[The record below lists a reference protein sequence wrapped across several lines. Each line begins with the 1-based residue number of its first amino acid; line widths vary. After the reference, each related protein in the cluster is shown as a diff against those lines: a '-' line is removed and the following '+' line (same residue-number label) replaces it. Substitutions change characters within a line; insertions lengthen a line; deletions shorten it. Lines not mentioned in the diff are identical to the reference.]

1 VTGRTLSNR
10 RPAHRRRGTDRTA
23 RSHRAR
29 RGSAVLAVLIIGVA
43 AVLASGARSDA
54 STASGCTVGAPAS
67 QLAGCQGQDT
77 QLPKTDSQVVVKEPN
92 SGSAFPNLT
101 VTVNQT
107 KDLVN
112 QDVSLSWTGGTATTG
127 PNGTGGS
134 DFGGDYLQIF
144 ECWGD
149 PETTNPAG
157 TTDPGPSPTQ
167 CEFGGESATPTNSY
181 PIQGNDVGFEYSRV
195 LAQPSWSTYAQ
206 LDDCTTVSTSPC
218 TIPGYS
224 NLYYDAG
231 TPQDP
236 GTDFVV
242 DPFDAVDGTVVGQQA
257 DYGAVD
263 SVTDPFWKNPY
274 FSFDT
279 TNEVDFARTY
289 SDGTGQQLFQVDT
302 GLEAPGLGCGQD
314 IEPVAGGGTT
324 TPQCWLVVV
333 PRSTPDQENPTGIDG
348 NTANVNSAAVVTS
361 PLTPQAWANR
371 IAIPLGFNPVGS
383 SCSLNAD
390 SDGIAGNEL
399 ASIAASSWEPAL
411 CDQSSSTSYSYLEES
426 DDQARSNLT
435 SPTYGSVG
443 MSVFSDPIG
452 AGQTSSTDPPV
463 YAPLTLSG
471 VVVGFNIDRV
481 PALDGGAP
489 QPDELAVDGTRIQN
503 IYLTPRLVAKLLT
516 QSYLGQLKYVATT
529 KPTGYSWALNN
540 PLSLFTDP
548 DFLQYNPEF
557 SLLSASQLVDA
568 GTLLVEQTSSD
579 AATALWKW
587 VLSDPEAEAWLH
599 GDPWPADPTT
609 MVVNP
614 YYSTNAA
621 TNPSGIAFGT
631 STPETYPKNDP
642 YCETLD
648 STSLNQTIQGQ
659 VPRPLCILDW
669 APYAQTMQ
677 AAAQAASVAND
688 GAKTTFNPA
697 AVTASAAW
705 GSNPPQSS
713 GTDLVMTITDSAS
726 AARYGLQTAS
736 LSASG
741 DDGVNPTFVAPNA
754 AGLLAGE
761 QAMKP
766 SSVLQVLQPNPSSTG
781 TGAYPL
787 TMLSYG
793 VTTPESLTPA
803 ERTEYA
809 AFIKYAANAGQIS
822 GDAPGDLPAGYVPLP
837 GALVAQDT
845 AAEQS
850 ILNPPV
856 APAATTPAPT
866 AVTTPTSILPDI
878 SDLGSTMITA
888 AAPAP
893 TTPAAAK
900 QKIRLVKPVALS
912 LVRTQGVPI
921 GLVRWI
927 LPLALL
933 FGLIAAL
940 AAVVLSWL
948 GRTRKPNGLPQQP
961 PSAEASP

>member
-1 VTGRTLSNR
+1 VTKGMMTNR
-10 RPAHRRRGTDRTA
+10 RPAHRRRAAGRTGPSPVA
-23 RSHRAR
+23 RS
-29 RGSAVLAVLIIGVA
+29 GSALLAVLVIVA
-43 AVLASGARSDA
+43 ASVLVSGTGSDA
-54 STASGCTVGAPAS
+54 ATTASGCTLDTPPA
-67 QLAGCQGQDT
+67 QLAGCQGQNT
-77 QLPKTDSQVVVKEPN
+77 QLPKTESQVVAKEPN
-92 SGSAFPNLT
+92 SASVFPNLT

-127 PNGTGGS
+127 PTGTT
-134 DFGGDYLQIF
+134 FGANYLQIF

-157 TTDPGPSPTQ
+157 TTDPGPSPSQ
-167 CEFGGESATPTNSY
+167 CEFGGESANAQNSY
-181 PIQGNDVGFEYSRV
+181 PIQNLGFEYSRV
-195 LAQPSWSTYAQ
+195 LAQQGWGSYAQ
-206 LDDCTTVSTSPC
+206 LDGCTTGSTSTC

-224 NLYYDAG
+224 NLY
-231 TPQDP
+231 PDP
-236 GTDFVV
+236 DTGFVV
-242 DPFDAVDGTVVGQQA
+242 DPFDAVDGTVVGAQA
-257 DYGAVD
+257 DYDAVD
-263 SVTDPFWKNPY
+263 STTEPFWLNPY

-289 SDGTGQQLFQVDT
+289 ADGTGQQLFQVDT
-302 GLEAPGLGCGQD
+302 GLEAPGLGCGQN
-314 IEPVAGGGTT
+314 IQPVSGGGTT

-333 PRSTPDQENPTGIDG
+333 PRSTPDKENPTGATTD
-348 NTANVNSAAVVTS
+348 AVVTS
-361 PLTPQAWANR
+361 PLTPDAWANR

-383 SCSLNAD
+383 SCSVNAA

-399 ASIAASSWEPAL
+399 AGIAAASWQPAL
-411 CDQSSSTSYSYLEES
+411 CDQAASTSYSYLEQS

-452 AGQTSSTDPPV
+452 TGLTSPTDPPV

-481 PALDGGAP
+481 PSTSGGP
-489 QPDELAVDGTRIQN
+489 TQPDELAIDGTRVQN
-503 IYLTPRLVAKLLT
+503 IFLTPRLVAKLLT
-516 QSYLGQLKYVATT
+516 QSYAGQLKYVSSIQPT
-529 KPTGYSWALNN
+529 PTGYAWALGN
-540 PLSLFTDP
+540 PSSLITDP

-557 SLLSASQLVDA
+557 SLLADSHDVDA

-579 AATALWKW
+579 AANALWKW

-621 TNPSGIAFGT
+621 TNPSGVAFGT
-631 STPETYPKNDP
+631 PTPENYPKNDN
-642 YCETLD
+642 YCESLD
-648 STSLNQTIQGQ
+648 SAPLRPIQGQ
-659 VPRPLCILDW
+659 PIRNLCILDW
-669 APYAQTMQ
+669 SPYSQTMQ
-677 AAAQAASVAND
+677 SAAQATSVAND
-688 GAKTTFNPA
+688 GAKTTFNQNS
-697 AVTASAAW
+697 VTASGAW

-713 GTDLVMTITDSAS
+713 GTDMVMTITDSAS
-726 AARYGLQTAS
+726 AARYGIQTAS
-736 LSASG
+736 LSAAG
-741 DDGVNPTFVAPNA
+741 DDTTTPTFVAPNA
-754 AGLLAGE
+754 AGILAGE

-793 VTTPESLTPA
+793 ATTPESLTPA
-803 ERTEYA
+803 DRTAYA
-809 AFIKYAANAGQIS
+809 AFIKYAANAGQVS

-866 AVTTPTSILPDI
+866 AVNSPVSALPDF
-878 SDLGSTMITA
+878 SDLGSTMITSAVPTA
-888 AAPAP
+888 AAPA
-893 TTPAAAK
+893 AAGK
-900 QKIRLVKPVALS
+900 QKIRYVKPVALS
-912 LVRTQGVPI
+912 LVRTEGVPI

-940 AAVVLSWL
+940 GAAVLSWL
-948 GRTRKPNGLPQQP
+948 GRTRKPK
-961 PSAEASP
+961 ASP

>member
-1 VTGRTLSNR
+1 VTRGRPTHH
-10 RPAHRRRGTDRTA
+10 RPAHRRRAAVRTGP
-23 RSHRAR
+23 SPVAR
-29 RGSAVLAVLIIGVA
+29 RGSAVLAVLVIVA
-43 AVLASGARSDA
+43 ASVLISGTGSDA
-54 STASGCTVGAPAS
+54 ATTASGCTLDTPPA
-67 QLAGCQGQDT
+67 QLAGCQGQNT
-77 QLPKTDSQVVVKEPN
+77 QLPKTDSQVVAKEPN
-92 SGSAFPNLT
+92 SASVFPNLT

-112 QDVSLSWTGGTATTG
+112 QDISVSWSGGAATTG
-127 PNGTGGS
+127 PSSG
-134 DFGGDYLQIF
+134 DFGANYLQLF
-144 ECWGD
+144 ECWGN
-149 PETTNPAG
+149 PETTDPAG

-181 PIQGNDVGFEYSRV
+181 PIQFNDVGFQYSRV
-195 LAQPSWSTYAQ
+195 LSQPQWNTYAQ
-206 LDDCTTVSTSPC
+206 LDNCTTVSTSNC

-224 NLYYDAG
+224 NLYFDGG

-257 DYGAVD
+257 DYNAVD
-263 SVTDPFWKNPY
+263 SLTNPFWKNPY

-289 SDGTGQQLFQVDT
+289 ADGTGQQLFQVDT

-314 IEPVAGGGTT
+314 IEPVSGGGTT

-333 PRSTPDQENPTGIDG
+333 PRSTPDQENPTAAGGSTD
-348 NTANVNSAAVVTS
+348 VHSAAVVTS
-361 PLTPQAWANR
+361 PLTPEAWSNR
-371 IAIPLGFNPVGS
+371 IAIPLDFNPVGS
-383 SCSLNAD
+383 SCSVNAS

-399 ASIAASSWEPAL
+399 AGIAAASWEPAL
-411 CDQSSSTSYSYLEES
+411 CGQSASTSYSYLEES
-426 DDQARSNLT
+426 DDQARSNLD

-452 AGQTSSTDPPV
+452 TGLTSPTDPPV

-481 PALDGGAP
+481 PAPDGAGV
-489 QPDELAVDGTRIQN
+489 QPDELAIDGTRIKN

-516 QSYLGQLKYVATT
+516 QSYQSQLKYVATT
-529 KPTGYSWALNN
+529 KPDNYDWAQNN

-557 SLLSASQLVDA
+557 SLLTASELVDA

-579 AATALWKW
+579 AANALWKW
-587 VLSDPEAEAWLH
+587 VLSDPEAVAWLH
-599 GDPWPADPTT
+599 GDAWSADPTT
-609 MVVNP
+609 MLVNP

-631 STPETYPKNDP
+631 PTPENYPKNDP

-648 STSLNQTIQGQ
+648 STSNPPIHGQ
-659 VPRPLCILDW
+659 PPRNLCVLDW
-669 APYAQTMQ
+669 APYSQTMQ
-677 AAAQAASVAND
+677 SAAQAASVAND
-688 GAKTTFNPA
+688 GAKTTYNAA

-741 DDGVNPTFVAPNA
+741 DDATNPTFVAPNV
-754 AGLLAGE
+754 AGILAGE

-766 SSVLQVLQPNPSSTG
+766 SSVIQVLQPNPSSTG

-793 VTTPESLTPA
+793 ATTPESLTPA
-803 ERTEYA
+803 DRTAYA
-809 AFIKYAANAGQIS
+809 AFIKYAANAGQVS

-845 AAEQS
+845 AAEQA

-866 AVTTPTSILPDI
+866 AVTPPPLALPDI
-878 SDLGSTMITA
+878 ADLGSTMVTT
-888 AAPAP
+888 APAA
-893 TTPAAAK
+893 TAPAAAGK
-900 QKIRLVKPVALS
+900 QKIRYVKPVALS
-912 LVRTQGVPI
+912 LVRTEGVPI

-933 FGLIAAL
+933 LGLIAAL
-940 AAVVLSWL
+940 AAAVLSWL
-948 GRTRKPNGLPQQP
+948 GRTRKPK
-961 PSAEASP
+961 ASP

>member
-1 VTGRTLSNR
+1 MTGSALTNR
-10 RPAHRRRGTDRTA
+10 RPAHRRRAADRSDRSQLARGGT
-23 RSHRAR
+23 
-29 RGSAVLAVLIIGVA
+29 AVVGVLIVLVA
-43 AVLASGARSDA
+43 VFLASGIRSDA
-54 STASGCTVGAPAS
+54 STPGCTPGAAPA
-67 QLAGCQGQDT
+67 QLAGCQGQNT
-77 QLPKTDSQVVVKEPN
+77 TLPKSDSQVVAKEPN
-92 SGSAFPNLT
+92 SASPFPNLT

-107 KDLVN
+107 KNLVN

-127 PNGTGGS
+127 PNGTGS
-134 DFGGDYLQIF
+134 ADFGGDYLQVF
-144 ECWGD
+144 ECWGN

-157 TTDPGPSPTQ
+157 TSDPGPPPTQ

-181 PIQGNDVGFEYSRV
+181 PIQTNDVGFEYSRV
-195 LAQPSWSTYAQ
+195 LSQQSWSTYAQ
-206 LDDCTTVSTSPC
+206 LDGCATGSTSTC

-224 NLYYDAG
+224 NLY
-231 TPQDP
+231 PDP
-236 GTDFVV
+236 TTGFVV
-242 DPFDAVDGTVVGQQA
+242 DPFDAVDGTEVGAQA
-257 DYGAVD
+257 DYNAVD
-263 SVTDPFWKNPY
+263 SLTDPFWLNPY

-289 SDGTGQQLFQVDT
+289 ANGSGQQLFQVDT
-302 GLEAPGLGCGQD
+302 GLEAPGLGCGQN

-333 PRSTPDQENPTGIDG
+333 PRSSPQQENPTGTG
-348 NTANVNSAAVVTS
+348 SNASNVNSAAVVTS
-361 PLTPQAWANR
+361 PLTPGAWANR

-383 SCSLNAD
+383 SCSVNAD
-390 SDGIAGNEL
+390 SAGIAGNEL
-399 ASIAASSWEPAL
+399 AGIAASSWEPAL
-411 CDQSSSTSYSYLEES
+411 CGQSASTSYSYLQQS
-426 DDQARSNLT
+426 DDQARGNLT

-443 MSVFSDPIG
+443 MSVFSDPIA
-452 AGQTSSTDPPV
+452 AGQVSSTDPPV

-481 PALDGGAP
+481 PAVVDGVP

-503 IYLTPRLVAKLLT
+503 VYLTPRLVAKLLT
-516 QSYLGQLKYVATT
+516 QSYLSQLKYVGTT
-529 KPTGYSWALNN
+529 KPAGYDWALNN
-540 PLSLFTDP
+540 PESLFNDP

-557 SLLSASQLVDA
+557 SLLTTAQLVDA

-587 VLSDPEAEAWLH
+587 VLADPEAEAWLH
-599 GDPWPADPTT
+599 GDAWPKDPTS

-614 YYSTNAA
+614 YFSTNAA
-621 TNPSGIAFGT
+621 TNPSGIAFAGT
-631 STPETYPKNDP
+631 TPGNYPKNDP

-669 APYAQTMQ
+669 APYSQSMQ
-677 AAAQAASVAND
+677 AAAQSTSVAND

-697 AVTASAAW
+697 ALTASAAW
-705 GSNPPQSS
+705 GSNPPQPS
-713 GTDLVMTITDSAS
+713 GTDLVMTITDTAS
-726 AARYGLQTAS
+726 AARFGLQAAS
-736 LSASG
+736 LSAAG
-741 DDGVNPTFVAPNA
+741 DDSANPTFVAPDK

-766 SSVLQVLQPNPSSTG
+766 SSVIQVLQPDPTSTG

-803 ERTEYA
+803 ARTEYA

-822 GDAPGDLPAGYVPLP
+822 GDAPGELPAGYVPLP

-856 APAATTPAPT
+856 APAGATPAAS
-866 AVTTPTSILPDI
+866 AVTNPTSVLPDNI
-878 SDLGSTMITA
+878 SDLGSPMITSVA
-888 AAPAP
+888 ATPGAPP
-893 TTPAAAK
+893 GST
-900 QKIRLVKPVALS
+900 QKIEVVKALPLG
-912 LVRTQGVPI
+912 LVRTEAVPI
-921 GLVRWI
+921 GALRWI

-933 FGLIAAL
+933 FGLLAGLAAAAL
-940 AAVVLSWL
+940 SWF
-948 GRTRKPNGLPQQP
+948 GRPRTPRRGP
-961 PSAEASP
+961 

>member
-1 VTGRTLSNR
+1 VTRGMMTRH
-10 RPAHRRRGTDRTA
+10 RPAHRRRAAAPTGP
-23 RSHRAR
+23 SYGVR
-29 RGSAVLAVLIIGVA
+29 RGSAVLVVLFIVA
-43 AVLASGARSDA
+43 ASVLVSGTGSNAA
-54 STASGCTVGAPAS
+54 ATASGCTLDTPPA
-67 QLAGCQGQDT
+67 QLAGCQGQNT
-77 QLPKTDSQVVVKEPN
+77 QLPKTDSQVVEKEPN
-92 SGSAFPNLT
+92 ASSPFPNLT

-107 KDLVN
+107 KNLVN
-112 QDVSLSWTGGTATTG
+112 QDVSLAWSGGTATTG
-127 PNGTGGS
+127 PTPGK
-134 DFGGDYLQIF
+134 FGGNFLQVF

-149 PETTNPAG
+149 PETINPAG

-167 CEFGGESATPTNSY
+167 CEFGGESANPTSAY
-181 PIQGNDVGFEYSRV
+181 PIQGNDVGFQYSRV
-195 LAQPSWSTYAQ
+195 LSQPSWSSFSQ
-206 LDDCTTVSTSPC
+206 LDDCITGSTSHC

-236 GTDFVV
+236 GTDFAV

-257 DYGAVD
+257 DYNFSNSPSG
-263 SVTDPFWKNPY
+263 SFWKNPY

-279 TNEVDFARTY
+279 TNEVDFAATHA
-289 SDGTGQQLFQVDT
+289 DGTGQQLFQVDT
-302 GLEAPGLGCGQD
+302 GLEAPGLGCGQN
-314 IEPVAGGGTT
+314 IEPVSGGGTT

-333 PRSTPDQENPTGIDG
+333 PRSTPDQENPSGIG
-348 NTANVNSAAVVTS
+348 GTPSNVNSDAVVTS
-361 PLTPQAWANR
+361 PLTPEAWANR

-383 SCSLNAD
+383 SCSVNAN

-411 CDQSSSTSYSYLEES
+411 CGQSASTSYSYLEES
-426 DDQARSNLT
+426 DDQARSNLD

-452 AGQTSSTDPPV
+452 TGLTSPTDPPV

-481 PALDGGAP
+481 PAADGTGV
-489 QPDELAVDGTRIQN
+489 QPDELAIDGTRIQN
-503 IYLTPRLVAKLLT
+503 IFLTPRLVAKLLT
-516 QSYLGQLKYVATT
+516 QSYLNELRFAAQT
-529 KPTGYSWALNN
+529 KPAGYDWVQNN

-557 SLLSASQLVDA
+557 SLLTTSQFVDA
-568 GTLLVEQTSSD
+568 STLLAEQTSSD
-579 AATALWKW
+579 AANALWKW

-621 TNPSGIAFGT
+621 TNPSHIAFGT
-631 STPETYPKNDP
+631 PTPENYPKNDP

-648 STSLNQTIQGQ
+648 SAGLQPIQGQ
-659 VPRPLCILDW
+659 PIRDLCILDW
-669 APYAQTMQ
+669 APYSQTMQ
-677 AAAQAASVAND
+677 SSAQAASVAND
-688 GAKTTFNPA
+688 GAKTTYNPN

-705 GSNPPQSS
+705 GSNPPQLS
-713 GTDLVMTITDSAS
+713 GDALVMTITDSAS

-736 LSASG
+736 LSAAG
-741 DDGVNPTFVAPNA
+741 DDTTNPTFVAPNA
-754 AGLLAGE
+754 AGILAGE

-766 SSVLQVLQPNPSSTG
+766 SSVLQVLQSNPSSTG

-793 VTTPESLTPA
+793 ATTPESLTPA
-803 ERTEYA
+803 DRTAYA
-809 AFIKYAANAGQIS
+809 GFIKYAANAGQIS
-822 GDAPGDLPAGYVPLP
+822 GDAPGELPAGYVPLP

-845 AAEQS
+845 AAEQA

-856 APAATTPAPT
+856 APAATTPPASA
-866 AVTTPTSILPDI
+866 AVTTPFSVLPDI
-878 SDLGSTMITA
+878 ADLGSTMAIPLAPT
-888 AAPAP
+888 APA
-893 TTPAAAK
+893 TAAK
-900 QKIRLVKPVALS
+900 QKIRVVKPVALS

-940 AAVVLSWL
+940 AAAVLSWL
-948 GRTRKPNGLPQQP
+948 GRTRKPNVAPQQ
-961 PSAEASP
+961 SPNGKANK